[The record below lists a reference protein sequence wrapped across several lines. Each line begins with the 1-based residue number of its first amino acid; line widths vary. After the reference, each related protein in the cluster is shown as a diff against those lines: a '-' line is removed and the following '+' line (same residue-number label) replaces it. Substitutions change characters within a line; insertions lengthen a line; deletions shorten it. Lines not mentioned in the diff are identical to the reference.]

1 MPRST
6 KLVTVSLPPDLLKD
20 AERIAK
26 EEHRTKSELVREA
39 LRTYIASRQWIQIRK
54 WGDQT
59 AKNFSIKSEADVE
72 RIIQEYRHE
81 KRAWK
86 K

>member
-6 KLVTVSLPPDLLKD
+6 KLVTVSLPPDLLKN
-20 AERIAK
+20 AERVAK

-39 LRTYIASRQWIQIRK
+39 LRTYIASRQWTQIRK
-54 WGDQT
+54 WGDRS
-59 AKNFSIKSEADVE
+59 AKEFSIKSEADVE
-72 RIIQEYRHE
+72 RIIREYRRE
-81 KRAWK
+81 KRGWK